1 MGIAETAELQWNC
14 KPIKVKQPVETW
26 NHIGQLFHFIMG
38 LLNGT
43 PTRRKDFNSHVLTR
57 E

>member
-14 KPIKVKQPVETW
+14 KPIEVKQPLETW
-26 NHIGQLFHFIMG
+26 NHIGQLFHSIMG